1 MLHVLE
7 HSLIDSLKILPVL
20 FLVYVLIEIIE
31 DKSSNFFKRNKKLNG
46 KFAPVIASG
55 VGIIPQCGFSV
66 IATDLFS
73 KKKIG
78 MGTLLAVFLTT
89 SDEAIPILLS
99 NKDFII
105 PLLFLV
111 LIKVVYAILIGYVVN
126 FIYNVI
132 LRKNRNKYSTQLIQS
147 GFVYVGELQ
156 IDSSKLNVEKY
167 STPVIVGQDNLNS
180 VSVCDVGCCGHKIEK
195 DPSTFKKFIY
205 HPLIHSL
212 KIFAFILII
221 NIIFGALIHY
231 IGEESITNFM
241 QSTKLFQ
248 PFVVGLIGLIPNC
261 ASSVLISNLYL
272 LGGINFGSCV
282 AGLCA
287 NAGIAL
293 AVLFRQN
300 PNTKEN
306 FLIVGMLYLLSSL
319 IGFALCFI

>member
-1 MLHVLE
+1 MWHILE

-20 FLVYVLIEIIE
+20 FLVYVLIEIVE
-31 DKSSNFFKRNKKLNG
+31 DKSSNFFKQNKKLKG
-46 KFAPVIASG
+46 KFAPIIASG

-73 KKKIG
+73 KKKIA
-78 MGTLLAVFLTT
+78 MGTLISVFLAT

-99 NKDFII
+99 NKNFIL
-105 PLLFLV
+105 PLIFLI
-111 LIKVVYAILIGYVVN
+111 LIKLSYAILVGYLVN
-126 FIYNVI
+126 IIYYKI
-132 LRKNRNKYSTQLIQS
+132 TSKNKLKYSTQFVQS
-147 GFVYVGELQ
+147 GFVYVGDMK

-167 STPVIVGQDNLNS
+167 STPVIVGQDNLNAI
-180 VSVCDVGCCGHKIEK
+180 SVCDVGCCGHNIEK
-195 DPSTFKKFIY
+195 DPSTLKKFIY

-221 NIIFGALIHY
+221 NILFGLLIRY
-231 IGEESITNFM
+231 VGEESITSFM

-300 PNTKEN
+300 PNSKEN
-306 FLIVGMLYLLSSL
+306 IFIVGLLYALSSIL
-319 IGFALCFI
+319 GFVVCLF